1 MNEKK
6 NLTIEETFALAVQN
20 HKKNN
25 LQVAENLY
33 KKILKTN
40 PNYAGVYYNLGIMY
54 KELEEYQKAIGYYE
68 KAIQIDPNHT
78 QAHNNLGMV
87 FKESEELQKAI
98 SCFQKAIHIQPNYA
112 DAHNNLGLAFIKL
125 REYQKAISCF
135 QKAIQLNPNHASAH
149 TNLGIV
155 LKELGEYQKAISCYE
170 KAIQI
175 NSNYAEA
182 HNNLGVVL
190 KELGKYQKA
199 INCYEKAIQ
208 INPNN
213 ADIHYN
219 LGIVFVELGEYQK
232 AINCYEKVIQ
242 INSNYAEAYLN
253 LGNILS
259 VLGKYD
265 EATETYHQVI
275 KIKSD
280 YAKAYSNLLFNLNYK
295 IDWDPDLFL
304 SEARKFRINCGSKKK
319 LSFKYQYEKNP
330 TKLKIGCV
338 SADFGDHPGGYFSLS
353 TLKELQKKNFEL
365 IAYETSN
372 RKDEFSPYFKP
383 LFSKWHLIEKKKDNE
398 VVEQII
404 KDGIHILIDLQ
415 GHSAKNRLPI
425 FIYKPAPVQVSWLGQ
440 ASTGI
445 PEIDYLIGS
454 PHITPKEEENHFI
467 EKIWRLP
474 EITVCFTPPDFEV
487 QITSLPAV
495 NNNFITFGSF
505 NKLSKMN
512 DEVIALW
519 SKILLSIPN
528 SKLLI
533 KSANLDHQQIIESTF
548 ERFNKCKIEKKRLIL
563 QGKLPTRKEVLEVYN
578 KIDIALDPFPFQGN
592 TTTCEAVWMG
602 VPVITLKGNRY
613 IFHFGESINANL
625 NMHDWIAEDSK
636 EYVSKAIKFSS
647 DINQLSKIRMN
658 LRKIALQSPVFD
670 AQRFSDHFSKMLWNM
685 WKKLNIL

>member
-6 NLTIEETFALAVQN
+6 NLTTEETFALAVQN
-20 HKKNN
+20 HQKNN
-25 LQVAENLY
+25 LKIAENLY
-33 KKILKTN
+33 EETLKIN
-40 PNYAGVYYNLGIMY
+40 PNHFQSNFLLGTLSAQIKKFDIAIQLFNKAIKIDPDYMNAHNNLGNVLI
-54 KELEEYQKAIGYYE
+54 KLEEFEKAKSCYE
-68 KAIQIDPNHT
+68 KAIQINPNYT
-78 QAHNNLGMV
+78 AAHN
-87 FKESEELQKAI
+87 K
-98 SCFQKAIHIQPNYA
+98 
-112 DAHNNLGLAFIKL
+112 
-125 REYQKAISCF
+125 
-135 QKAIQLNPNHASAH
+135 
-149 TNLGIV
+149 LGIV
-155 LKELGEYQKAISCYE
+155 FRELGEYQKAISCYE

-474 EITVCFTPPDFEV
+474 EITQCFTPPDFEV

-563 QGKLPTRKEVLEVYN
+563 QGKSPTRKEVLEVYN